1 MQLKERSK
9 NRAPATAIRV
19 VGRVSLTVVVVL
31 GLVAAL
37 RIGGIGG
44 ASTQLFDHGDGYV
57 IDSDDL
63 PRTASGEPDWEI
75 LPFVAAP
82 VEVPVEVQAAME
94 ALDEQQAQIEASYV
108 PDLAEFAFPDL
119 PPDPQ

>member
-1 MQLKERSK
+1 MELKRRSK
-9 NRAPATAIRV
+9 NRSAASAARGFGRLSLAILV
-19 VGRVSLTVVVVL
+19 ALGVL
-31 GLVAAL
+31 GAL

-44 ASTQLFDHGDGYV
+44 ASTQFSDHGDGYV

-63 PRTASGEPDWEI
+63 PRTAAGEPNWEI

-82 VEVPVEVQAAME
+82 VEVPVEVQAAVE

-108 PDLAEFAFPDL
+108 PDLEEFGFPDL